1 MAATFSRTVRSL
13 EGPAGCR
20 RGAALLGTTVLV
32 LWAGWFLFGRIT
44 VYEVSDKGRLE
55 VKSTAHTVAAL
66 LPGQV
71 VETHLAIG
79 REVHAG
85 EVLVVL
91 DAEAERLAVRERETR
106 REGLHARLQALQQ
119 EIRAEQE
126 AMEVQREARATALKA
141 SRAQVAAAESRA
153 AYADRQVDMLNQ
165 LRAQKA
171 ASTEE
176 LRKAMAEVEAR
187 HLGVRVLQLETTRLE
202 QDRIIQESDRQVRLA
217 KLDRDAADLAGEISG
232 QEAAIRRLEH
242 DADLRV
248 IRAPVSGRLGEVI
261 EHPVGSVVQAAEKF
275 GAIVPPGEPRAVT
288 QFPVAAVGRL
298 RPGQPARLRLEGFPW
313 TQYGMV
319 GARVA
324 EVGNEASAGLIR
336 VEFSLDPNQTAP
348 VPLEHG
354 LPCSAEVD
362 VEQVSPAVLVLRA
375 AGQLLATRRLG
386 GAQEHRP

>member
-20 RGAALLGTTVLV
+20 RGAALLGTTVLL

-44 VYEVSDKGRLE
+44 VYEVTDKGRLE

-91 DAEAERLAVRERETR
+91 DAEAERLAVRERQTR
-106 REGLHARLQALQQ
+106 REGLQARLQALQQ

-126 AMEVQREARATALKA
+126 AMEVQREARVTALKA

-202 QDRIIQESDRQVRLA
+202 QDRIIQESDRQVQLA

-275 GAIVPPGEPRAVT
+275 GSIVPPGEPRAVT

-336 VEFSLDPNQTAP
+336 VEFSLDPDQTAP